1 MAGTLYV
8 PPGTHF
14 FLISSFLK
22 FYTESCPSQQKGGR
36 ADMWIYHQIT
46 QKHLFSFWNTITV
59 VRPSLFYCVSMIY
72 YTRIRNTNTL
82 SCWTELGQRWFK
94 TKTCFLKVI
103 NKLSPEA
110 EWIFCIPFSRKISY
124 WSMKINSHLKNPWD
138 KCRRWSCL
146 SKDHAHLTSW
156 LLYNPFTQKKKS
168 NIL

>member
-1 MAGTLYV
+1 
-8 PPGTHF
+8 
-14 FLISSFLK
+14 
-22 FYTESCPSQQKGGR
+22 
-36 ADMWIYHQIT
+36 MWIYHQIT

-124 WSMKINSHLKNPWD
+124 WSMKISSHLKNLWD

-156 LLYNPFTQKKKS
+156 LLYNPFTQKKGQTYFK
-168 NIL
+168 ILRCEHCQIFKVYLAIFQHYAWKDYLWYTRTMGE